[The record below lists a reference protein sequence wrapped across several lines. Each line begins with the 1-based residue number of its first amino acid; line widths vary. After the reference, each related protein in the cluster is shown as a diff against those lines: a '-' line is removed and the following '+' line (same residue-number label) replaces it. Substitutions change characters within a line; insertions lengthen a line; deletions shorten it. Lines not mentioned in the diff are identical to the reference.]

1 MYQRDRESRAG
12 FTAGIVT
19 GALVGAGVALLF
31 APRSGAELR
40 GEMGE
45 SWSSLRDAV
54 GRRYRDLADRA
65 GVELGNLQDR
75 IEQTARA
82 VESRANEFINAAAS
96 DARDAESSRFT
107 NNPL

>member
-1 MYQRDRESRAG
+1 MYQRDRENHAG
-12 FTAGIVT
+12 FAAGIVT

-31 APRSGAELR
+31 APRAGAELR
-40 GEMGE
+40 EEMGE

-65 GVELGNLQDR
+65 GVELGNLQER
-75 IEQTARA
+75 IEQTARV
-82 VESRANEFINAAAS
+82 VESRANEFVNAAANET
-96 DARDAESSRFT
+96 RDAESRFT

>member
-1 MYQRDRESRAG
+1 MYQRDRENRAG
-12 FTAGIVT
+12 FAAGIVT

-31 APRSGAELR
+31 APRSGAEFR
-40 GEMGE
+40 EEVGE
-45 SWSSLRDAV
+45 SWSSLRNAV

-65 GVELGNLQDR
+65 GVKLGNLQER

-82 VESRANEFINAAAS
+82 VESRANEFINAAA
-96 DARDAESSRFT
+96 DTARDAESNRFT